1 MLNRKETA
9 FLHATSHIQDRCT
22 QLKPN
27 LIPMEEKEEIIEKM
41 NEMLN
46 KPGGKQAARFV
57 LNTLGAIPVVGG
69 AFAASGNLWSE
80 KEQQTFNEKLV
91 EWIEQSNVDLNK
103 ILKVLESELQE
114 PTKANLSLLFGEAL
128 GLEIPFMIKSGT
140 ALEVS
145 TILHPQ
151 TLTEFEKYE
160 PTGWINITGNGNTTN
175 LGGGNSFGNTIEDKK
190 RTRGTGNGYIIRLT
204 EKFYT

>member
-1 MLNRKETA
+1 
-9 FLHATSHIQDRCT
+9 
-22 QLKPN
+22 
-27 LIPMEEKEEIIEKM
+27 MEEKEEIIEKL

-80 KEQQTFNEKLV
+80 KEQQNFNEKLI
-91 EWIEQSNVDLNK
+91 EWIEQSNVDLNNV
-103 ILKVLESELQE
+103 LKVLESELQE

-140 ALEVS
+140 AYEAS

-151 TLTEFEKYE
+151 TLAEFEKFE
-160 PTGWINITGNGNTTN
+160 PTGWITITSNGNMTN
-175 LGGGNSFGNTIEDKK
+175 MGAGNSFGNTIEDKK
-190 RTRGTGNGYIIRLT
+190 RPRGMGNGYIIRIN
-204 EKFYT
+204 ESYYS